1 MKKIPAI
8 MVMLGTLLAMNSC
21 VKKSVYE
28 DTLRQLAENQEALKK
43 TNSELDETNKKLTA
57 KENDYN
63 KLSAEKQDSDDR
75 LNLAME
81 RNATLSSQLATMGQ
95 NVEEL
100 TDERSRMANE
110 KNKMEEELESLRR
123 LRMAAEK
130 RSAQYS
136 QLLNKLRSMIDAGT
150 LKVTIRKGQMMVQL
164 SNDILFPPG
173 GTKLK
178 AEGEAAIVQ
187 LAETIREFTD
197 RRFLV
202 VGHSDNTPIKTARY
216 PSNWE
221 LSSQRAIEVVRILV
235 DNGVAPGMLMA
246 SGQAEFDPLSPNDS
260 DEAKSNNRRVEVI
273 FMPAIE
279 ELPAYSEGDENAAQA
294 QQSAPAQPAAAN

>member
-1 MKKIPAI
+1 MKNIPVI
-8 MVMLGTLLAMNSC
+8 MIMLGTLLLTNSC

-28 DTLRQLAENQEALKK
+28 DAMRQLAENQEALRK
-43 TNSELDETNKKLTA
+43 TNGELDSTNKKLA
-57 KENDYN
+57 DKEAAYD
-63 KLSAEKQDSDDR
+63 KLSSEKQDTDDR

-95 NVEEL
+95 NVEQL
-100 TDERSRMANE
+100 TDERSRMATE
-110 KNKMEEELESLRR
+110 KGKMEEELESLRR

-178 AEGEAAIVQ
+178 QEGEAAIVQ
-187 LAETIREFTD
+187 LAQTIREFTD

-235 DNGVAPGMLMA
+235 DNGVAPEMLIA

-279 ELPAYSEGDENAAQA
+279 ELPAYNDGDENAAQ
-294 QQSAPAQPAAAN
+294 PAAATPAAN